1 MSEPFSIGR
10 PYKYMEN
17 LENEYTD
24 HFLGEVMSHYGTEE
38 ITELTED
45 QIMEVQAAA
54 DELLDDNYTVFLSM
68 CIQNIVN
75 MWENETYEAENDD

>member
-24 HFLGEVMSHYGTEE
+24 HFHTEVLNHYGVEE

-45 QIMEVQAAA
+45 QIMEVQGAS

-68 CIQNIVN
+68 CLQNIVN
-75 MWENETYEAENDD
+75 MYENETYEAEDDN